1 LRPRKRQIERRE
13 VGDPRVVHP
22 ACLLKATNLARAR
35 DDDHAIAPAFR
46 AIVNAGSK
54 EFHMKCGNV
63 PCVLGIVAFAALAGC
78 AATAP
83 AVVPA
88 GDDAYSVRVPGARYE
103 TQADTNLRALSLA
116 ETYCDKLAKHV
127 MFRESTESSQHSW
140 SPKQEELTFVCMDA
154 KDPAYMRASLEHDP
168 SVVAQQ

>member
-1 LRPRKRQIERRE
+1 
-13 VGDPRVVHP
+13 
-22 ACLLKATNLARAR
+22 
-35 DDDHAIAPAFR
+35 
-46 AIVNAGSK
+46 
-54 EFHMKCGNV
+54 MKCGYA
-63 PCVLGIVAFAALAGC
+63 PCLLGIVAFAALAGC

-83 AVVPA
+83 AVVPV

-116 ETYCDKLAKHV
+116 DAYCDKLAKHV

-140 SPKQEELTFVCMDA
+140 SAKQEELTFVCMDA
-154 KDPAYMRASLEHDP
+154 KDPAYMRASVEHEP